1 MDALAIVAIL
11 TGISGCSVAIL
22 THLKHSECCGVFK
35 IDTRTPQPTQQST
48 PKHTPQPSPQI
59 QPKHTNYV

>member
-1 MDALAIVAIL
+1 MDAISIVAII

-35 IDTRTPQPTQQST
+35 IDSRTPPPTVT
-48 PKHTPQPSPQI
+48 PTPVAQTPINTPATTQKEFS
-59 QPKHTNYV
+59 V